1 MKVLQK
7 TLVAAGLATA
17 VFATGAAQAATISA
31 PATAT
36 VPAYATY
43 IPNNVSSAIVDLPDI
58 LVQLGATEALSVD
71 DSVDITLS
79 GGTFDAAV
87 VAANLTNGGSVAVAS
102 GGAIGDSSVKFRVTG
117 AAGGGGDLLTITGLT
132 IDASSV
138 PDNGTVT
145 VQVDMKGFVGGE
157 STNLFSSPL
166 TALGVSKQPVYTVAI
181 SDTTVGVFEVATG
194 FNALTSA
201 TGTTNAT
208 TGVSTSN
215 DPADVTVTQN
225 PVFGGTLTGQ
235 TNSGPV
241 PAAEPIVGDSLYT
254 ISGPMTG
261 VSGIA
266 CTACTGSTSAGVAS
280 TATTAANA
288 FIIDADNS
296 AAYAVAGALD
306 QDFTFA
312 FAGDTVMSPSAFTI
326 NVTTTTDGVGG
337 YTASTIGGG
346 TVASFSRNGS
356 SFATNSFGS
365 KNKLT
370 ITDHSG
376 VTGAGGADG
385 AIILTAYDA
394 DGAAV
399 TCTGLTIPNVE
410 ANATVTIQG
419 ADVLA
424 ACPGAK
430 RIDGIVNSTT
440 INVTNVKI
448 TSDGATMQ
456 SGNNAGVIAQ

>member
-17 VFATGAAQAATISA
+17 VFATGAAQAATTTF

-36 VPAYATY
+36 VPAFASY
-43 IPNNVSSAIVDLPDI
+43 IPNNVSSAIVDLPNI
-58 LVQLGATEALSVD
+58 IVQLGATEALSVD

-79 GGTFDAAV
+79 AGTFDAAV
-87 VAANLTNGGSVAVAS
+87 VAGNLTNGGTVAVAS
-102 GGAIGDSSVKFRVTG
+102 GGAIGDSTVKFRVTATGG
-117 AAGGGGDLLTITGLT
+117 ANDTLTITGIT

-138 PDNGTVT
+138 PDNGTIS

-157 STNLFSSPL
+157 STNLFSTPL
-166 TALGVSKQPVYTVAI
+166 TALGISKQPVYTVAI
-181 SDTTVGVFEVATG
+181 SDTTAGTFEVATG
-194 FNALTSA
+194 FTTLTSA

-208 TGVSTSN
+208 TGVSTSS
-215 DPADVTVTQN
+215 DPADVTLTQN
-225 PVFGGTLTGQ
+225 PVFAGALTNQ
-235 TNSGPV
+235 TTTGV
-241 PAAEPIVGDSLYT
+241 PAAEPIIGDILYT

-288 FIIDADNS
+288 FVIDSANS
-296 AAYAVAGALD
+296 AAYAVSGALD

-312 FAGDTVMSPSAFTI
+312 FAGDTVMSPASFTV
-326 NVTTTTDGVGG
+326 NVTTTTDAVGG
-337 YTASTIGGG
+337 FLASTVGGG
-346 TVASFSRNGS
+346 AIATFGRNGS

-385 AIILTAYDA
+385 AITLTAYDA